1 MLRAKP
7 DALVVGNT
15 PLLDANRARV
25 LALADGLPTIC
36 GDREFAEAGCLMS
49 YGVRIFDLQVR
60 AASYVDRILKG
71 AKPGDLPIELPTKFE
86 LVITLKTA
94 KALGLTAPPL
104 LLVQADKVI
113 ARLRSPTRA
122 SPSM

>member
-60 AASYVDRILKG
+60 AASYVDRILK
-71 AKPGDLPIELPTKFE
+71 ARNPATCRSSC
-86 LVITLKTA
+86 
-94 KALGLTAPPL
+94 PPSL
-104 LLVQADKVI
+104 
-113 ARLRSPTRA
+113 SW
-122 SPSM
+122 